1 MSVRRSGIGS
11 LVAIGVAVCA
21 LMTSASPAHALAPW
35 FICFG
40 GVNADEHVAN
50 AMTLGPANG
59 ATVPAG
65 TPVTFSGESNPYALT
80 FDVASSPALLSS
92 PDIDSGM
99 GSQSGSFY
107 RFTSTKA
114 TATPRTIY
122 WTASFTLTPEDCER
136 PYTFTTP
143 VHTLV
148 VTPSEA
154 ELAAVKRQAEEAA
167 AKKKSEEE
175 TAAKKKE
182 EETAAKKKEEETAA
196 AGAVV
201 LDGLTLEVQSSH
213 EAAVKLTCSDVATCA
228 GKLTL
233 TAGTTTDKG
242 KARHAKAE
250 RIGTASFSIAAGE
263 QATIKFTLD
272 KTGRALLSAAHGHL
286 SASLTIVRT
295 APLPSKTQIQRV
307 QVEQEG
313 SWHDEKIVSK
323 LFVSRSQSA

>member
-154 ELAAVKRQAEEAA
+154 ELAAVKRQQEEAA

-213 EAAVKLTCSDVATCA
+213 EAAVKLTCSDIATCT

-233 TAGTTTDKG
+233 TAENRAGKG
-242 KARHAKAE
+242 KEAKAKTE
-250 RIGTASFSIAAGE
+250 TIGTATFSIPAGKT
-263 QATIKFTLD
+263 ATVEVTLNG
-272 KTGRALLSAAHGHL
+272 TGRALLSTDHGRL
-286 SASLTIVRT
+286 SAVLTIVRT
-295 APLPSKTQIQRV
+295 APLPSKTQAQRV
-307 QVEQEG
+307 HVEQ
-313 SWHDEKIVSK
+313 SK
-323 LFVSRSQSA
+323 AHGKTKR